1 MRSNPIQWYLTALQ
15 NCPYIGGREMQTV
28 LADPAAS
35 LGARRYGRLLA
46 EGFRRSGRF
55 VYRHQCPSCSACV
68 AIRLPVAQFQPDRSQ
83 RRCLRRNADLE
94 LQIAAAPDID
104 EHMALFQ
111 RYLLARHP
119 GGGMDSLSR
128 DDYADMLNDRHCDV
142 FLIECR
148 LGGNLVCVAVTDAT
162 PDGLSA
168 MYTFFD
174 PDQAARSLG
183 SYAILLQIAETLRR
197 GLPHLYLGY
206 WIPDSPKMAYKTRF
220 RPCEGLLGGLWR
232 PLPPGV
238 GPTQPPVKTKK
249 SG

>member
-1 MRSNPIQWYLTALQ
+1 MRNTPIQWYLTAPQ
-15 NCPYIGGREMQTV
+15 NCPYLEGREMQTV

-35 LGARRYGRLLA
+35 LGAPRYGHLLA

-55 VYRHQCPSCSACV
+55 VYRHHCPACSACV
-68 AIRLPVAQFQPDRSQ
+68 PVRVPVDQFRPDRSQ
-83 RRCLRRNADLE
+83 RRCLHRNSDLQ
-94 LQIAAAPDID
+94 LQITAVPDID
-104 EHMALFQ
+104 EHMALFR

-119 GGGMDSLSR
+119 GGGMDALTP
-128 DDYADMLNDRHCDV
+128 DDYADMLSDRHSDV

-148 LGGNLVCVAVTDAT
+148 LGGDLLCVAVTDAT

-174 PDQAARSLG
+174 PDHGRRSLG
-183 SYAILLQIAETLRR
+183 SYAILLQIGETLRR

-220 RPCEGLLGGLWR
+220 QPCEGLAGGAWR
-232 PLPPGV
+232 PLV
-238 GPTQPPVKTKK
+238 NK